1 MKVGSAVWPKLNREQ
16 LRPFPGAAF
25 EEMARDVTSSLNLH
39 LQASP
44 QQGPQGLALR
54 GFYVQNKQ
62 RLIKRPIVYVNT
74 AHHPGAISATFCHEI
89 GHHLTTAMFKPQRD
103 EVHLFF
109 DADYTAHLN
118 DPLELAAD
126 VVVSLAGYPEPVARN
141 IFASPWNWGLVA
153 KTGELSDEVFGD
165 VRQHA
170 RKLFG
175 LNFNTALPA
184 GQKLNYLAGLV
195 HFAKLRWALLAEY
208 DL

>member
-1 MKVGSAVWPKLNREQ
+1 
-16 LRPFPGAAF
+16 
-25 EEMARDVTSSLNLH
+25 MARDVTSSLNLH

-74 AHHPGAISATFCHEI
+74 AHHPGAISATFCHES
-89 GHHLTTAMFKPQRD
+89 GHHLTTAMFKPQGN

-153 KTGELSDEVFGD
+153 KTGETQRRGVRRRASACAQAVRPEFQHGSACRPEV
-165 VRQHA
+165 
-170 RKLFG
+170 KLPG
-175 LNFNTALPA
+175 RIGP
-184 GQKLNYLAGLV
+184 
-195 HFAKLRWALLAEY
+195 
-208 DL
+208 